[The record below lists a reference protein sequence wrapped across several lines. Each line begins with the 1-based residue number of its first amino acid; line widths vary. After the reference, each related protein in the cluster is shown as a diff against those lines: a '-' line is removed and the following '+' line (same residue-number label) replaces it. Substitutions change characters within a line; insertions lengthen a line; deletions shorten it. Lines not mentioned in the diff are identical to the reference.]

1 MDRELLI
8 EIGLEELPAAWLPGL
23 TRQFGEHV
31 EARLK
36 DARIAPGAPVESYA
50 TPRRLTARLAKIAE
64 RQEDLEELV
73 SGPPVSA
80 AFGAGRSADAGR
92 RRLCAQAGRDGGGA
106 RSHQVGEGRVPVV
119 PQAPARQE
127 RHRRA
132 AGGARR
138 GAARPGVSQADE
150 VGRDARRRAGRVRL
164 RPADSLAAV
173 PLWRPCRS
181 LHHRPRG
188 ERRRSAGAGR
198 RVGRADL
205 RPSLPGDERP
215 GRPLDQGPQ
224 LRRIRGAPQGAL
236 RRPRALRAPRSHR
249 ARSRGACPAPQRTG
263 GVEGA
268 SAPARRSR
276 GPRGVPGRRGRV
288 LRCGVPRPAGGG
300 ALDHARA
307 PPALFPGRLGSRRAQ
322 GSLPRRRQH
331 PAEGRAADREE
342 RRARRRRAAARCAVL
357 LGKRSQVAARVAA
370 RAAAHGGFSQEA
382 WQLSRQDR
390 AHRAAGRVDRRRG
403 AGQAG
408 GGRRGG
414 NGRPARESRS
424 HDRHGLRVPR
434 AAGEDGRHL
443 RPRGRPA
450 GTRLEGDLLPLPPD
464 RRGSGC
470 SAVARSNW
478 GRPR

>member
-73 SGPPVSA
+73 TGPPVSA
-80 AFGAGRSADAGR
+80 AFGADGQPTPAAVGFARKQGVSVEELGRT
-92 RRLCAQAGRDGGGA
+92 
-106 RSHQVGEGRVPVV
+106 QVGEGRVPVV

-150 VGRDARRRAGRVRL
+150 VGRDARRRAWRVRV

-173 PLWRPCRS
+173 PLWRPGRS

-198 RVGRADL
+198 RVGGADL
-205 RPSLPGDERP
+205 RPSFPGDERP

-224 LRRIRGAPQGAL
+224 LRRVPGAPQGAL
-236 RRPRALRAPRSHR
+236 HRPRALRAPRSDR
-249 ARSRGACPAPQRTG
+249 ARARGARSAPQWTG
-263 GVEGA
+263 GAEGP
-268 SAPARRSR
+268 SPPAR
-276 GPRGVPGRRGRV
+276 
-288 LRCGVPRPAGGG
+288 
-300 ALDHARA
+300 
-307 PPALFPGRLGSRRAQ
+307 
-322 GSLPRRRQH
+322 
-331 PAEGRAADREE
+331 
-342 RRARRRRAAARCAVL
+342 
-357 LGKRSQVAARVAA
+357 
-370 RAAAHGGFSQEA
+370 
-382 WQLSRQDR
+382 
-390 AHRAAGRVDRRRG
+390 
-403 AGQAG
+403 
-408 GGRRGG
+408 
-414 NGRPARESRS
+414 
-424 HDRHGLRVPR
+424 
-434 AAGEDGRHL
+434 
-443 RPRGRPA
+443 
-450 GTRLEGDLLPLPPD
+450 
-464 RRGSGC
+464 
-470 SAVARSNW
+470 
-478 GRPR
+478 